1 MRSGVF
7 PASTLPALDQTDM
20 NMDVTA
26 SPSAALEIRHD
37 CLAEQHQALTQQ
49 LDDTE
54 LQWWRQAQ
62 EQLAQRPDGN
72 TAALLSSQCKRN
84 LKEQSLPHSP
94 DWSSVQ
100 LARALL
106 LAQVLEQQPLAGQL
120 PLLRQLF
127 LWGDDQEKIATLKAL
142 DWLDSRGL
150 CVELALQAG
159 RTSNSQVFAALALDT
174 LYPSRH
180 YSERAFH
187 QLVLKA
193 LGMGLDIRRL
203 IGLTQRHSVTLNQL
217 ALDLLDEQL
226 AAERTVSAGLPRV
239 IAFYLLSPAQHQRLA
254 GLSQQQRLPPEWHEY
269 LAGTS
274 QN

>member
-1 MRSGVF
+1 
-7 PASTLPALDQTDM
+7 M

-26 SPSAALEIRHD
+26 PPSAALEMRHD
-37 CLAEQHQALTQQ
+37 CLAEQRQAFTQQ
-49 LDDTE
+49 LDDAE

-62 EQLAQRPDGN
+62 ERLEQRPDAN
-72 TAALLSSQCKRN
+72 TAALLSSQCKRS
-84 LKEQSLPHSP
+84 LKEHALHNNCG
-94 DWSSVQ
+94 WSNVQ

-106 LAQVLEQQPLAGQL
+106 LAEVLEQQPLAGQL

-127 LWGDDQEKIATLKAL
+127 MWGDDQEKIATLKAL

-193 LGMGLDIRRL
+193 LGMGLDVRRL
-203 IGLTQRHSVTLNQL
+203 IGLKQRHSVTLNQL

-226 AAERTVSAGLPRV
+226 AAERTVSSGLPRV
-239 IAFYLLSPAQHQRLA
+239 IAFDLLSPAQRQRLV
-254 GLSQQQRLPPEWHEY
+254 GLSQQQRLPLEWREH
-269 LAGTS
+269 LADTPL
-274 QN
+274 N

>member
-1 MRSGVF
+1 
-7 PASTLPALDQTDM
+7 M

-26 SPSAALEIRHD
+26 PPSAALEMRHD
-37 CLAEQHQALTQQ
+37 CLTEQRQALTQQ
-49 LDDTE
+49 LDEAE

-62 EQLAQRPDGN
+62 ERLEQRPDAN
-72 TAALLSSQCKRN
+72 TAALLSSQCKRS
-84 LKEQSLPHSP
+84 LKEHALPDNSC
-94 DWSSVQ
+94 WSNVQ
-100 LARALL
+100 MARALL
-106 LAQVLEQQPLAGQL
+106 LSQVLEQQPLAGQL

-193 LGMGLDIRRL
+193 LGMGLDVRRL
-203 IGLTQRHSVTLNQL
+203 LGLTQRHSVTLNQL

-239 IAFYLLSPAQHQRLA
+239 IAFDLLSPAQHQRLV
-254 GLSQQQRLPPEWHEY
+254 GLSQQQRLPPEWREH
-269 LAGTS
+269 LADTPL
-274 QN
+274 N

>member
-1 MRSGVF
+1 
-7 PASTLPALDQTDM
+7 M
-20 NMDVTA
+20 NTDVTA
-26 SPSAALEIRHD
+26 PASAALDMRHD
-37 CLAEQHQALTQQ
+37 CLNEQRRNFIQS
-49 LDDTE
+49 LDE
-54 LQWWRQAQ
+54 SERQWWLLAQA
-62 EQLAQRPDGN
+62 QLAQHPDAN
-72 TAALLSSQCKRN
+72 TAALLSGQCKRN
-84 LKEQSLPHSP
+84 LKERAQPGT
-94 DWSSVQ
+94 DGWSNVQ

-106 LAQVLEQQPLAGQL
+106 LAQVLEQQPGAEQV

-174 LYPSRH
+174 AYPSHH
-180 YSERAFH
+180 YDERAFN

-193 LGMGLDIRRL
+193 LGMGLDVRRL

-226 AAERTVSAGLPRV
+226 AAERTVSVGLPHV
-239 IAFYLLSPAQHQRLA
+239 IAFTLLSPAQRQRLA
-254 GLSQQQRLPPEWHEY
+254 GLAQQQRLPPLWQAH
-269 LAGTS
+269 LGGTLP
-274 QN
+274 N

>member
-1 MRSGVF
+1 
-7 PASTLPALDQTDM
+7 M

-26 SPSAALEIRHD
+26 PPSAALDMRHD
-37 CLAEQHQALTQQ
+37 CLAEQRQAFTQQ

-54 LQWWRQAQ
+54 RQWWRQAQ
-62 EQLAQRPDGN
+62 ARLDQRPDAN
-72 TAALLSSQCKRN
+72 TAALLSSQCKRS
-84 LKEQSLPHSP
+84 LKESALPNHCG
-94 DWSSVQ
+94 WSNVQ

-193 LGMGLDIRRL
+193 LGMGLDVKRL

-226 AAERTVSAGLPRV
+226 AAERTVSVGLPRV
-239 IAFYLLSPAQHQRLA
+239 IAFNLLSPAQHQRLI
-254 GLSQQQRLPPEWHEY
+254 GLNQQQRLPPEWCDY

-274 QN
+274 PN